1 MELLM
6 LTGLTIFAPYSHK
19 SSEHH
24 YIEHISRKNY
34 QK

>member
-1 MELLM
+1 MQLLM
-6 LTGLTIFAPYSHK
+6 LTGVTIFAPYSHK

-24 YIEHISRKNY
+24 YIEHISRMNY